1 LGISFLIEGILI
13 GLAFA
18 APLGPIG
25 ILCISCT
32 LAAGPRQ
39 GFICGL
45 GAAAANALY
54 ALAGCVALWA
64 IAQWVVDD
72 RTGLRVIGGVY
83 LVYLG
88 ARTFMR
94 PTFVLPSPGRT
105 AAVLPSAT
113 HAVFM
118 IPFRVTLANP
128 VALLGFAAIFAGLG
142 VAPTDLISGA
152 GTSAAVVAGVF
163 LGSAL
168 WWLAVSSLIGRLR
181 SYIGP
186 TTLTWIN
193 RIAGTVLT
201 AFGLYAIAA
210 LLPLLT

>member
-1 LGISFLIEGILI
+1 V
-13 GLAFA
+13 
-18 APLGPIG
+18 
-25 ILCISCT
+25 
-32 LAAGPRQ
+32 
-39 GFICGL
+39 
-45 GAAAANALY
+45 
-54 ALAGCVALWA
+54 AGCIALWA
-64 IAQWVVDD
+64 IARWVVDD
-72 RTGLRVIGGVY
+72 GTGLRVIGGIY

-94 PTFVLPSPGRT
+94 PAIVLPSPGRT
-105 AAVLPSAT
+105 AAALPAAT
-113 HAVFM
+113 PALFM

-128 VALLGFAAIFAGLG
+128 ITLLGFAAVFAGLG

-152 GTSAAVVAGVF
+152 ATSAAVVVGVF

-181 SYIGP
+181 PYLSAH
-186 TTLTWIN
+186 TLTWIN

-210 LLPLLT
+210 LLPLLA